1 MNKYQQIIQDIL
13 EGIENH
19 RFKRGEKLPSIRQL
33 SQDYQC
39 SKDTVQKAMLELK
52 YQNKIYAVEKSG
64 YYILEDQD
72 SKNQMVEL
80 DPADFQ
86 ELPYEE
92 FRVCLHESLIGRE
105 NYLFNYYHQQ
115 EGLAELISSVQQLLM
130 DYHVYTKKDQLV
142 ITAGSQ
148 QALYILTQMDFG
160 AEKSDILLENPTY
173 SRMIDL
179 LQHQAIPYQIIERD
193 FDGIDLVKLEEI
205 FQTGRIKFFY
215 TIPRLHNPLGSTY
228 DTASKTAILKLAKKY
243 DVYIV
248 EDDYLADFDSSRSLP
263 LHYLDTDNLVIYIK
277 SFTPTL
283 FPALRIGAISLP
295 QQLKT
300 AFIRH
305 KSLIDYDTNLIM
317 QKALSLYIDNG
328 MFARNTQH
336 LHRVHLAQRMTMQ
349 TLLEPFSLDL
359 PYRISKGS
367 VTFQLRKGLFSPH
380 LAKQM
385 EGATFFQG
393 EEHDFLQIQYGTDFD
408 KQLANFLHIATRKA

>member
-1 MNKYQQIIQDIL
+1 MNKYQRIIQDIL

-86 ELPYEE
+86 ELPYED

-130 DYHVYTKKDQLV
+130 NYHVYTKKDQLV

-193 FDGIDLVKLEEI
+193 FEGIDLGKLEEI
-205 FQTGRIKFFY
+205 FQTGKIKFFY

-243 DVYIV
+243 GVYIV
-248 EDDYLADFDSSRSLP
+248 EDDYLADFDTSHSLP

-283 FPALRIGAISLP
+283 FPALRIGAIGLP
-295 QQLKT
+295 QQLKA
-300 AFIRH
+300 AFIRY

-317 QKALSLYIDNG
+317 QKALSIYIDNG

-336 LHRVHLAQRMTMQ
+336 LHQVHQAQWMTMQ
-349 TLLEPFSLDL
+349 NLLEPFSLDL

-367 VTFQLRKGLFSPH
+367 VTFQVRKGLLSPH
-380 LAKQM
+380 IEKQI
-385 EGATFFQG
+385 EAATFYPG
-393 EEHDFLQIQYGTDFD
+393 KEWD
-408 KQLANFLHIATRKA
+408 FLHIQYRTDFKEQLASLLNILTRKA